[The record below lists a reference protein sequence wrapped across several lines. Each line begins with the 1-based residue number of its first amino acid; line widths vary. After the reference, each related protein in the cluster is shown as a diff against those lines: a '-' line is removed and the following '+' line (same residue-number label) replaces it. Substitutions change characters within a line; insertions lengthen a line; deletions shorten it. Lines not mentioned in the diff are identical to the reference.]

1 MSKAHLPDL
10 RIDDRMIVAAALD
23 RILYDDPDHFAAEDA
38 RTVRR
43 LIPYGRSGWL
53 RLGFRAETQGPS
65 MKGEAAG
72 IGDVRMEG
80 DKKVVEG
87 SVGESTAWRCG
98 QYKITN
104 HGGDLEIWQVM
115 SDEYAPEPKGAR
127 LEFDAH
133 GEPERLTFFQ
143 PRDIE
148 LRIPFTSMAVGV
160 RLGGWQF
167 WKQVAEGAGAVG

>member
-1 MSKAHLPDL
+1 MPKPPAPSLS
-10 RIDDRMIVAAALD
+10 IDDRLVIAAALD
-23 RILYDDPDHFAAEDA
+23 RILYDDPDQFSPEDA
-38 RTVRR
+38 GTVRR
-43 LIPYGRSGWL
+43 LIPQGRSGWL

-72 IGDVRMEG
+72 VGDVRMEG
-80 DKKVVEG
+80 DKTVVEG
-87 SVGESTAWRCG
+87 NVGESAAWRCG

-115 SDEYAPEPKGAR
+115 SDEFAQEPKGAR
-127 LEFDAH
+127 LEFDAA
-133 GEPERLTFFQ
+133 GTPEQLTFFQ

-148 LRIPFTSMAVGV
+148 LRIPFTSFAIGV

-167 WKQVAEGAGAVG
+167 WKRAAPAHP

>member
-1 MSKAHLPDL
+1 MSKTAAPGLH
-10 RIDDRMIVAAALD
+10 IDDRMVVAAALD
-23 RILYDDPDHFAAEDA
+23 RILYDDHDRFAAEDA
-38 RTVRR
+38 RMVRR
-43 LIPYGRSGWL
+43 MIPHSRSSWL

-72 IGDVRMEG
+72 VGDVRMEG
-80 DKKVVEG
+80 DKKVMEG
-87 SVGESTAWRCG
+87 SVGESATWRCG

-104 HGGDLEIWQVM
+104 HGTDLEIWQVM

-127 LEFDAH
+127 LEFDVQ

-148 LRIPFTSMAVGV
+148 LRIPFTSLAIGV
-160 RLGGWQF
+160 RLGGWQP
-167 WKQVAEGAGAVG
+167 WKLVAS